1 MSATTSHDELMK
13 LLPKRGAHRV
23 NARLHDIGV
32 EVSVS
37 QKVGVDLLVD
47 LAGGVG
53 LDPDGRVGGADVA

>member
-53 LDPDGRVGGADVA
+53 IA